1 MGMGNLVEIIIT
13 IICSVI
19 ASSGFWTFVTKR
31 RDNNNAEAKM
41 ILGLGHVKIIETCE
55 KYLDRGYIRQDEY
68 DSLYNYLYLP
78 YKELGGNGTAER
90 MVNEIKKLPIRKEW

>member
-1 MGMGNLVEIIIT
+1 MLEMVIT
-13 IICSVI
+13 VVCSVI
-19 ASSGFWTFVTKR
+19 ASSGFWTFLSKR

-41 ILGLGHVKIIETCE
+41 LLGLGHVKIIETCE
-55 KYLDRGYIRQDEY
+55 KYIVRGYIRQDEY

-90 MVNEIKKLPIRKEW
+90 MINEVKKLPIRKEW

>member
-1 MGMGNLVEIIIT
+1 MGDLLEMVIT
-13 IICSVI
+13 VVCSVI
-19 ASSGFWTFVTKR
+19 ASSGFWTFLSKR

-41 ILGLGHVKIIETCE
+41 LLGLGHVKIIETCE
-55 KYLDRGYIRQDEY
+55 KYIVRGYIRQDEY

-90 MVNEIKKLPIRKEW
+90 MINEVKKLPIRKE

>member
-1 MGMGNLVEIIIT
+1 ML
-13 IICSVI
+13 
-19 ASSGFWTFVTKR
+19 
-31 RDNNNAEAKM
+31 
-41 ILGLGHVKIIETCE
+41 LGLGHVKIIETCE
-55 KYLDRGYIRQDEY
+55 KYIVRGYIRQDEY

>member
-1 MGMGNLVEIIIT
+1 MVEIIIT
-13 IICSVI
+13 IVCSVI
-19 ASSGFWTFVTKR
+19 ASSGFWTFISKR

-41 ILGLGHVKIIETCE
+41 LLGLGHVKIIDTCE
-55 KYLDRGYIRQDEY
+55 KYIERGYISQDEY

-90 MVNEIKKLPIRKEW
+90 MINEVKKLPIRRG

>member
-1 MGMGNLVEIIIT
+1 MVEIVIT

-19 ASSGFWTFVTKR
+19 ASSGFWTFVSKR
-31 RDNNNAEAKM
+31 RDNNNAEVKM
-41 ILGLGHVKIIETCE
+41 ILGLGHIKIIDICE
-55 KYLDRGYIRQDEY
+55 KYIDRGYITQEEY

-90 MVNEIKKLPIRKEW
+90 LVQEVKQLPIKRR

>member
-1 MGMGNLVEIIIT
+1 MGDLLEMVIT
-13 IICSVI
+13 VVCSVI
-19 ASSGFWTFVTKR
+19 ASSGFWTFLSKR

-41 ILGLGHVKIIETCE
+41 LLGLGHVKIIETCE
-55 KYLDRGYIRQDEY
+55 KYIVRGYIRQDEY

-90 MVNEIKKLPIRKEW
+90 MVNEVKKLPIRKE

>member
-1 MGMGNLVEIIIT
+1 MLEMVIT
-13 IICSVI
+13 VVCSVI
-19 ASSGFWTFVTKR
+19 ASSGFWTFLSKR

-41 ILGLGHVKIIETCE
+41 LLGLGHIKIIEICE
-55 KYLDRGYIRQDEY
+55 RYIERGYIRQDEY

-90 MVNEIKKLPIRKEW
+90 MVNEVKKLPIRKE

>member
-1 MGMGNLVEIIIT
+1 MGNLVEIIIT
-13 IICSVI
+13 VVCSVI
-19 ASSGFWTFVTKR
+19 ASSGFWTFVSKR

-41 ILGLGHVKIIETCE
+41 LLGLGHVKIIETCE
-55 KYLDRGYIRQDEY
+55 KYIERGYIRQDEY

-90 MVNEIKKLPIRKEW
+90 MVNEVKKLPIRKE

>member
-1 MGMGNLVEIIIT
+1 MLEMVIT
-13 IICSVI
+13 VVCSVI
-19 ASSGFWTFVTKR
+19 ASSGFWTFLSKR

-41 ILGLGHVKIIETCE
+41 LLGLGHVKIIETCE
-55 KYLDRGYIRQDEY
+55 KYIVRGYIRQDEY

-90 MVNEIKKLPIRKEW
+90 MVNEVKKLPIRKE

>member
-1 MGMGNLVEIIIT
+1 MGEIIIT

-19 ASSGFWTFVTKR
+19 ASSGFWTFISKR
-31 RDNNNAEAKM
+31 RDNNNAEVKM
-41 ILGLGHVKIIETCE
+41 ILGLGHIKIIDICE
-55 KYLDRGYIRQDEY
+55 KYIERGYITQEEY

-90 MVNEIKKLPIRKEW
+90 MVNEVKKLPIRKE

>member
-1 MGMGNLVEIIIT
+1 MGEIIIT

-19 ASSGFWTFVTKR
+19 ASSGFWTFVSKR
-31 RDNNNAEAKM
+31 RDNNNAEVKM
-41 ILGLGHVKIIETCE
+41 ILGLGHIKIIDICE
-55 KYLDRGYIRQDEY
+55 KYIDRGYITQEEY

-90 MVNEIKKLPIRKEW
+90 LVQEVKQLPIKRR

>member
-13 IICSVI
+13 VICSVI

-90 MVNEIKKLPIRKEW
+90 MVNEIKKLPIRKE

>member
-1 MGMGNLVEIIIT
+1 MGDLLEMVIT
-13 IICSVI
+13 VVCSVI
-19 ASSGFWTFVTKR
+19 ASSGFWTFLSKR

-41 ILGLGHVKIIETCE
+41 LLGLGHVKIIETCE
-55 KYLDRGYIRQDEY
+55 KYIERGYIRQDEY

-90 MVNEIKKLPIRKEW
+90 MVNEVKKLPIRKE

>member
-1 MGMGNLVEIIIT
+1 MGEIIIT

-19 ASSGFWTFVTKR
+19 ASSGFWTFISKR
-31 RDNNNAEAKM
+31 RDNNNAEVKM
-41 ILGLGHVKIIETCE
+41 ILGLGHIKIIDICE
-55 KYLDRGYIRQDEY
+55 KYIDRGYITQEEY

-90 MVNEIKKLPIRKEW
+90 LVQEVKQLPIKRR

>member
-1 MGMGNLVEIIIT
+1 MSYLGEIIIT

-19 ASSGFWTFVTKR
+19 ASSGFWTFVSKR
-31 RDNNNAEAKM
+31 RDNNNAEVKM
-41 ILGLGHVKIIETCE
+41 LLGLGHIKIIEICE
-55 KYLDRGYIRQDEY
+55 RYIERGYIRQNEY

-90 MVNEIKKLPIRKEW
+90 LLNEVKKLPIRRE

>member
-1 MGMGNLVEIIIT
+1 MGEIIIT

-19 ASSGFWTFVTKR
+19 ASSGFWTFISKR
-31 RDNNNAEAKM
+31 RDNNNAEVKM
-41 ILGLGHVKIIETCE
+41 LLGLGHVKIIETCE
-55 KYLDRGYIRQDEY
+55 KYIDRGYITQEEY

-90 MVNEIKKLPIRKEW
+90 LVQEVKQLPIKRR

>member
-1 MGMGNLVEIIIT
+1 MGDLLEMVIT
-13 IICSVI
+13 VVCSVI
-19 ASSGFWTFVTKR
+19 ASSGFWTFLSKR

-41 ILGLGHVKIIETCE
+41 LLGLGHIKIIETCE
-55 KYLDRGYIRQDEY
+55 KYIERGYIRQDEY

-90 MVNEIKKLPIRKEW
+90 MVNEVKKLPIRKE